1 MVADGTGGGCPGGP
15 LRRVADGH
23 SRHGTQLRQS
33 GPGRSG
39 EARDLYHWHLTHQ
52 RNVVGTA
59 VGLYYIRT
67 SDPWPSSRRSSRTT
81 PTPPGRKP
89 PRTFQNSGIRDYS
102 WPCVLVLVERWLQPE
117 DFGTGPGQVS
127 VDEKVPTTLYLPD
140 GRTVPV
146 CVVQVD
152 PAEPARDPVPA
163 WVWPER
169 VIGGGLPVI
178 TRSQGEEHVAS
189 VGTLVTDGHTVYAL
203 TARHVCGPVGTPV
216 STRLRRHE
224 VEVGQASEH
233 QLMRVPFDVAYP
245 DLVCHRTYLTLDAGL
260 VEVDELA
267 DWTSQTYGLPPA
279 GPFADLS
286 EHNLTTKL
294 VNAEVVA
301 FGAASGYL
309 RGRIA
314 ALLFRYRSIG
324 GYDDITDFLIAPG
337 PGQHGSQPGDSG
349 TVWHLRQT
357 ADDGSVQLLP
367 IALQWGGENLVG
379 ATPGRGF
386 NFALASSLTNVLRLL
401 DVSLVVDHNTQAQPF
416 WGKTG
421 HYTIASLA
429 CEHLRTSR
437 LRTLMRNNLDRI
449 GFQLVGARPRRHRRR
464 HHEAEPE
471 PAVRPAR
478 RRARPGLE
486 EPADQGRR
494 RPRHVVP
501 PWAGAPHPLRR
512 HRRAAHHRR
521 QDPAPALHG
530 RSHAG
535 RRRGLAGVLQLA
547 RSHRPGGPRAAA
559 LPGLAVLR
567 RDGRRRRGR
576 RRGPVRLRG
585 GAGVPLR
592 RRRLAAA
599 ARVLPRRRRAG
610 DTDPPAVGQG
620 VHSAYE
626 SSMVDAFST
635 EILAGLQ
642 ATLTHR
648 GAEQGP
654 ILSGRDA
661 AVAVVRLMDRTAKTL
676 PPADLIAV
684 FAQTQVGPDDPGP
697 DGDPG
702 RARHPVGTSAAA
714 TVKVMADGTRTLA
727 AIWEAAFAA
736 GKGTSTIPAAKPRPS
751 TPQPCRS
758 STRTPTSSGRSTST
772 TSGRC

>member
-1 MVADGTGGGCPGGP
+1 MAH
-15 LRRVADGH
+15 GH
-23 SRHGTQLRQS
+23 SRHGTELRRS
-33 GPGRSG
+33 RPGRPGDSPRPLPL
-39 EARDLYHWHLTHQ
+39 APHPPAQRRRHRCRPLLHPHQ
-52 RNVVGTA
+52 RPVAVVASFVAYHAHATGPQA
-59 VGLYYIRT
+59 AAG
-67 SDPWPSSRRSSRTT
+67 PSRTQRSGT
-81 PTPPGRKP
+81 TPGRACSSSSSAGCSP
-89 PRTFQNSGIRDYS
+89 Q
-102 WPCVLVLVERWLQPE
+102 

-216 STRLRRHE
+216 STRLRQRE

-233 QLMRVPFDVAYP
+233 QLTRVPFDVVYP

-260 VEVDELA
+260 VEVDEVA
-267 DWTSQTYGLPPA
+267 DWSSQTYGLPPA

-337 PGQHGSQPGDSG
+337 PGQRGSQPGDSG
-349 TVWHLRQT
+349 SVWHLSQT
-357 ADDGSVQLLP
+357 ADDGTVQLLP

-379 ATPGRGF
+379 STPGTLQLRARLQPDQRAAPARRQSRRRPQHAGP
-386 NFALASSLTNVLRLL
+386 AVLGKDRPLH
-401 DVSLVVDHNTQAQPF
+401 DRQP
-416 WGKTG
+416 
-421 HYTIASLA
+421 
-429 CEHLRTSR
+429 R
-437 LRTLMRNNLDRI
+437 LRAPQDVAAEDADAQQPGPDR
-449 GFQLVGARPRRHRRR
+449 LPAVGARPRRHRRG
-464 HHEAEPE
+464 HHQAEPE
-471 PAVRPAR
+471 PDASSRSPTS
-478 RRARPGLE
+478 PTWS
-486 EPADQGRR
+486 GRTS
-494 RPRHVVP
+494 RPRSS
-501 PWAGAPHPLRR
+501 AAATRR
-512 HRRAAHHRR
+512 HRRARSTPPTTPTSTSR
-521 QDPAPALHG
+521 APRTARPCASSAWRTPRWSTSRPG
-530 RSHAG
+530 RSSTP
-535 RRRGLAGVLQLA
+535 
-547 RSHRPGGPRAAA
+547 RSVTPIPPTVACCPSGSGSSSTRWSTPPPPVTRPGSSARPGWSRTTSETPHSPCTGPTSRTAC
-559 LPGLAVLR
+559 R
-567 RDGRRRRGR
+567 
-576 RRGPVRLRG
+576 
-585 GAGVPLR
+585 
-592 RRRLAAA
+592 
-599 ARVLPRRRRAG
+599 PRR
-610 DTDPPAVGQG
+610 PPRPTGQG

-626 SSMVDAFST
+626 TAMVDAFST

-654 ILSGRDA
+654 ILTGHDA

-676 PPADLIAV
+676 KPIDLIAV
-684 FAQTQVGPDDPGP
+684 FAQTQVGKTTHGP

-702 RARHPVGTSAAA
+702 RPRDPVGPRRRA

-727 AIWEAAFAA
+727 AIWEAAFTQ
-736 GKGTSTIPAAKPRPS
+736 GKGVSTIPTANTQGRRPGSPAGALPGPRLRAVPRPR
-751 TPQPCRS
+751 PHRLGAEQP
-758 STRTPTSSGRSTST
+758 PA
-772 TSGRC
+772 

>member
-1 MVADGTGGGCPGGP
+1 MDILGTERNFASLGLADLVT
-15 LRRVADGH
+15 
-23 SRHGTQLRQS
+23 
-33 GPGRSG
+33 
-39 EARDLYHWHLTHQ
+39 ARDLYHWHLTHQ

-81 PTPPGRKP
+81 SAPPGPKP

-203 TARHVCGPVGTPV
+203 TARHVCGPAGTPV
-216 STRLRRHE
+216 STRLRQHE

-286 EHNLTTKL
+286 EHNLTTRL

-349 TVWHLRQT
+349 TIWHLSQT

-386 NFALASSLTNVLRLL
+386 NVALASSLTTILRLL

-416 WGKTG
+416 WGRTG

-437 LRTLMRNNLDRI
+437 LKTLMRNNLDRI
-449 GFQLVGARPRRHRRR
+449 GFQLSALDPDDIDAATTKLSQNPRFVPLADVPDLVWKNLPTKVVGGRDTSFNRGPEHPTHYADIDEPRPTDGKTLRQLCMADPTLVDV
-464 HHEAEPE
+464 EAWQEFYSSL
-471 PAVRPAR
+471 
-478 RRARPGLE
+478 GHSD
-486 EPADQGRR
+486 PAD
-494 RPRHVVP
+494 
-501 PWAGAPHPLRR
+501 
-512 HRRAAHHRR
+512 
-521 QDPAPALHG
+521 
-530 RSHAG
+530 
-535 RRRGLAGVLQLA
+535 RGL
-547 RSHRPGGPRAAA
+547 
-559 LPGLAVLR
+559 LPFRVWQFY
-567 RDGRRRRGR
+567 DEM
-576 RRGPVRLRG
+576 VD
-585 GAGVPLR
+585 
-592 RRRLAAA
+592 AAA
-599 ARVLPRRRRAG
+599 AGDAARFVCAAG
-610 DTDPPAVGQG
+610 LVSHYVGDASQPLHGSYLADGVPATPTAPAQGQG

-648 GAEQGP
+648 GAEQGK

-676 PPADLIAV
+676 QPTTLISV
-684 FAQTQVGPDDPGP
+684 FAQTQIGRTTLGPTVTQAVLATLWDQVG
-697 DGDPG
+697 
-702 RARHPVGTSAAA
+702 SA

-727 AIWEAAFAA
+727 AIWEAAFAQ
-736 GKGTSTIPAAKPRPS
+736 GKGTSTIP
-751 TPQPCRS
+751 T
-758 STRTPTSSGRSTST
+758 TST
-772 TSGRC
+772 KAVDPAALQALYQDPGFVRSLDLDHIGAVLKQPPA

>member
-1 MVADGTGGGCPGGP
+1 MDILGTERNFASLGLAD
-15 LRRVADGH
+15 LV
-23 SRHGTQLRQS
+23 
-33 GPGRSG
+33 
-39 EARDLYHWHLTHQ
+39 EARDTYHWHLTHQ
-52 RNVVGTA
+52 RNVIGTA

-67 SDPWPSSRRSSRTT
+67 SDPWPSSRRTSSTSAT
-81 PTPPGRKP
+81 PSGARKP
-89 PRTFQNSGIRDYS
+89 ARTFQNSEIRDYS
-102 WPCVLVLVERWLQPE
+102 WPCVLVLVERWLRPE
-117 DFGTGPGQVS
+117 DFGSGPGQVS
-127 VDEKVPTTLYLPD
+127 VDEKVPTTLYLAD
-140 GRTVPV
+140 GRQVPV

-216 STRLRRHE
+216 STRLRNRD
-224 VEVGQASEH
+224 VEVGQASVH
-233 QLMRVPFDVAYP
+233 QLMRVPFEVAYP

-286 EHNLTTKL
+286 EHNLTTRL

-324 GYDDITDFLIAPG
+324 GYDDVTDFLIAPG

-349 TVWHLRQT
+349 SVWHLSQT

-367 IALQWGGENLVG
+367 IAMQWGGQNLLG
-379 ATPGRGF
+379 ATRTPGGRGF
-386 NFALASSLTNVLRLL
+386 NFALASSLTHVLRLL
-401 DVSLVVDHNTQAQPF
+401 EVTLVVDHNTQAQPF

-429 CEHLRTSR
+429 CEHLKTSR
-437 LRTLMRNNLDRI
+437 LKTLMRNNLDRI
-449 GFQLVGARPRRHRRR
+449 GFQLAALDPDDIDAATAKLSQDPRFV
-464 HHEAEPE
+464 P
-471 PAVRPAR
+471 
-478 RRARPGLE
+478 L
-486 EPADQGRR
+486 ADV
-494 RPRHVVP
+494 PDLVWKNLPSHVV
-501 PWAGAPHPLRR
+501 G
-512 HRRAAHHRR
+512 
-521 QDPAPALHG
+521 G
-530 RSHAG
+530 RDTSF
-535 RRRGLAGVLQLA
+535 
-547 RSHRPGGPRAAA
+547 
-559 LPGLAVLR
+559 
-567 RDGRRRRGR
+567 
-576 RRGPVRLRG
+576 RRGPEHPTHYADIDEPRPLDG
-585 GAGVPLR
+585 KTLR
-592 RRRLAAA
+592 RLCMADPSLVDVEAWQEFYTSLDHVDPADRGLLPFRVWQFYDEMVDAVAAGDATRFVAAA
-599 ARVLPRRRRAG
+599 GLLSHYVG
-610 DTDPPAVGQG
+610 DASQPLHGSYLADGIPGTATTPAVGQG

-626 SSMVDAFST
+626 SAMVDAFSV

-642 ATLTHR
+642 ATLTRR
-648 GAEQGP
+648 GAEQPP
-654 ILSGRDA
+654 IRSGQDA

-676 PPADLIAV
+676 PPTELIDA
-684 FAQTQVGPDDPGP
+684 FGQTQVGRTTQGP
-697 DGDPG
+697 TVTH
-702 RARHPVGTSAAA
+702 AVLAMLWEHVGTA

-736 GKGTSTIPAAKPRPS
+736 GKGTSTIPA
-751 TPQPCRS
+751 
-758 STRTPTSSGRSTST
+758 TRTKAVAPAALQALYEDPAFVRSLDLDHIAAVLKPPAP
-772 TSGRC
+772 

>member
-1 MVADGTGGGCPGGP
+1 M
-15 LRRVADGH
+15 
-23 SRHGTQLRQS
+23 
-33 GPGRSG
+33 
-39 EARDLYHWHLTHQ
+39 
-52 RNVVGTA
+52 
-59 VGLYYIRT
+59 
-67 SDPWPSSRRSSRTT
+67 
-81 PTPPGRKP
+81 
-89 PRTFQNSGIRDYS
+89 
-102 WPCVLVLVERWLQPE
+102 LVLVERWLQPE
-117 DFGTGPGQVS
+117 DFGAGPGQVS

-203 TARHVCGPVGTPV
+203 TARHVCGPAGTPV
-216 STRLRRHE
+216 STRLRRQE
-224 VEVGQASEH
+224 VEVGQASRH

-349 TVWHLRQT
+349 SVWHLSQT

-437 LRTLMRNNLDRI
+437 LKTLMRNNLDRI
-449 GFQLVGARPRRHRRR
+449 GFQLSALDPDDIDGATTKLSQNPRFVPLADVPDLVWKNLPTTVVGGRDTSFNRGPEHPTHYADIDEPRSTDGKTLRQLCMADPTLVDV
-464 HHEAEPE
+464 EAWQEFYSSL
-471 PAVRPAR
+471 
-478 RRARPGLE
+478 GHSD
-486 EPADQGRR
+486 PADRGLLPFRVWQFYDEMVDAAAAGDAARFVCAAGLVSHYVGDASQ
-494 RPRHVVP
+494 PLHGSYLADGVP
-501 PWAGAPHPLRR
+501 ATPT
-512 HRRAAHHRR
+512 
-521 QDPAPALHG
+521 APAL
-530 RSHAG
+530 
-535 RRRGLAGVLQLA
+535 
-547 RSHRPGGPRAAA
+547 
-559 LPGLAVLR
+559 
-567 RDGRRRRGR
+567 
-576 RRGPVRLRG
+576 
-585 GAGVPLR
+585 
-592 RRRLAAA
+592 
-599 ARVLPRRRRAG
+599 
-610 DTDPPAVGQG
+610 GQG

-626 SSMVDAFST
+626 SSMVDAFSA

-648 GAEQGP
+648 GAEQGQ
-654 ILSGRDA
+654 ILSGHDA
-661 AVAVVRLMDRTAKTL
+661 AVAVVRLMDRTARTL
-676 PPADLIAV
+676 EADRPDHGV
-684 FAQTQVGPDDPGP
+684 RPDPGGEDDVGPDGHPGRPRHLVGPRRQRDREGDGRRHAHPRCDLGGRVPAGKGQEHDP
-697 DGDPG
+697 DGEHQGRRPG
-702 RARHPVGTSAAA
+702 RAPGALRGSRLRAVPRPGPHRVGAEAAA
-714 TVKVMADGTRTLA
+714 GLGRARVDANLSWGRSGPVVTGCMPAQLHPGLRPRQVLEVTQPTLDRTQREVELGRDGLVGQAGEHQRQDLPV
-727 AIWEAAFAA
+727 EGRQPVVRPAA
-736 GKGTSTIPAAKPRPS
+736 GSKPASR
-751 TPQPCRS
+751 
-758 STRTPTSSGRSTST
+758 
-772 TSGRC
+772 